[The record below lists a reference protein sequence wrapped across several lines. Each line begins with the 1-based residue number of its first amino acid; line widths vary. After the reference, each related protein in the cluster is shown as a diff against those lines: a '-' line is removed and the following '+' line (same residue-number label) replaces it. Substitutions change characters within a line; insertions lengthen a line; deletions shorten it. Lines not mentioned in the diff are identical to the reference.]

1 MKKLPCPICTNAKG
15 RRDCLLHNKQLICS
29 RCCAELRNADTCH
42 ECPHFSEAEKHTIEK
57 IKKGGSAEFLLK
69 INPEVEEQ
77 VDKAL
82 SLLDQ
87 GNHET
92 ARQSM
97 SSILSENPDNY
108 LAHYGMGCVHAQNDE
123 INKAFDH
130 FKISVDIFPYF
141 SEGWHNMGAACQ
153 KLGNFPLALV
163 CARKVLLYGHPEDQ
177 EHAFNK
183 QFIGFMTESA
193 AEDGLTLDQYIE
205 NGFLFFDAFDSMER
219 GNYET
224 AKAGF
229 LKVLS
234 IDKNHIQSHGNLG
247 LCYAFLGEKSLSI
260 EHFDKALVIDPDY
273 EVVIMNKARVSA
285 LAEGE
290 KLSGKALSLDHY
302 SELVEQQQN
311 QEN

>member
-1 MKKLPCPICTNAKG
+1 MQKLPCPICTLTKG
-15 RRDCLLHNKQLICS
+15 RRDCLLHNKKLICS
-29 RCCAELRNADTCH
+29 RCCAELRSAETCS

-57 IKKGGSAEFLLK
+57 IKNGGSAEFLLK

-92 ARQSM
+92 AKQSM

-108 LAHYGMGCVHAQNDE
+108 LAHYGMGCVHAQNEE

-153 KLGNFPLALV
+153 KLRNLPLALV
-163 CARKVLLYGHPEDQ
+163 CARKVLLYGSP
-177 EHAFNK
+177 EHAEYSFNK
-183 QFIGFMTESA
+183 KFIHFMTASA

-205 NGFLFFDAFDSMER
+205 NGFLFFDSFDSMEQ

-229 LKVLS
+229 IKVLS

-247 LCYAFLGEKSLSI
+247 LCYAFSGEKSLAI
-260 EHFDKALVIDPDY
+260 EHFDKALEIDPHYD
-273 EVVIMNKARVSA
+273 IAKTNKMRISA

-290 KLSGKALSLDHY
+290 KLSGKTLSLDHY
-302 SELVEQQQN
+302 AELVEQQKKQTN
-311 QEN
+311 